1 MLPSHRQDYAKPV
14 RGESSGKAGKRSFTR
29 LDIAEPQPG
38 LCKGTN
44 KKPYPATFIPMN
56 GHINRINFIILTV
69 RFHMS
74 VTPFNDNHTSQL

>member
-1 MLPSHRQDYAKPV
+1 MLPSRRLTFAKPV
-14 RGESSGKAGKRSFTR
+14 QGECSGKAGKRSFTGF
-29 LDIAEPQPG
+29 DIAEPQPG

-56 GHINRINFIILTV
+56 GHINRINFIILTA

-74 VTPFNDNHTSQL
+74 VTPFNDNQTSQL